1 MRGVHSAV
9 DEIRRNVFTEVARL
23 AYEGGDMNRVDMIP
37 YNMIQGE
44 VAHHRHDVFLER
56 AIVEERVRLA
66 LGMNLEPAGANA
78 PVSAHMQEVV
88 EADDKYFEE
97 PLVNI
102 IPFACNACP
111 PKQIRIT
118 DSCQGCIS
126 HPCMNVCPKDAIY
139 LDEQKHCHIDQ
150 DKCIKCGKCFNQCPY
165 RAISKIERPCAAACG
180 MDAIGSDELGRAKID
195 YDKCV
200 SCGMCLVNCPFA
212 AIADKSQIF
221 QIINAIKRGEEVIA
235 CVAPAFVGQFGKEA
249 TPPKIKAAMRILGF
263 KDVVE
268 VAIGAD
274 LCTVEEAHDFLENVP
289 AKQPFMGTS
298 CCPAWSV
305 MAKKLFPQF
314 KDYISMAL
322 TPMVITARM
331 VKKDHPNARICF
343 IGPCAAKKL
352 EANRKSVRSDVDF
365 VLTFEELQGM
375 FDAKD
380 IDFAAIEPG
389 PDDNMDEGTGMG
401 RGFAVGG
408 GVAAAVVE
416 AISHIDPDREVKIEY
431 GDGLR
436 ECRKML
442 MMAKAGKRD
451 GYLLEGMACPGG
463 CIAGAGTVQPPEKS
477 RRLLE
482 QYKAQA
488 PKSNPVESDYTEYL
502 QIIREDEENWDPVAR
517 H

>member
-9 DEIRRNVFTEVARL
+9 DDIRRNVFTEVARL
-23 AYEGGDMNRVDMIP
+23 AYGDGDLSQVDMIP
-37 YNMIQGE
+37 YKIVPGE
-44 VAHHRHDVFLER
+44 VAKHRHDVFLER
-56 AIVEERVRLA
+56 AIVQERVRLA
-66 LGMNLEPAGANA
+66 LGMSLQPADAQS
-78 PVSAHMQEVV
+78 PVSAHIQE
-88 EADDKYFEE
+88 AATDQKYFEE

-139 LDEQKHCHIDQ
+139 LDKDKHCHIDQ

-180 MDAIGSDELGRAKID
+180 MDAIGSDELGRAKIN

-221 QIINAIKRGEEVIA
+221 QIITAIKRKEEVIA
-235 CVAPAFVGQFGKEA
+235 CVAPAFVGQFGKDA
-249 TPPKIKAAMRILGF
+249 SPAKIKAAMRELGF
-263 KDVVE
+263 ADVVE

-274 LCTVEEAHDFLENVP
+274 LCTVEEAHDFLDNVP
-289 AKQPFMGTS
+289 ERLDFMGTS

-305 MAKKLFPQF
+305 MAKKLFPEF
-314 KDYISMAL
+314 KENISMAL
-322 TPMVITARM
+322 TPMVITARLM
-331 VKKDHPNARICF
+331 KKDHPNARIVF
-343 IGPCAAKKL
+343 VGPCAAKKL
-352 EANRKSVRSDVDF
+352 EASRRSVRSDVDF

-380 IDFAAIEPG
+380 IDFATLEP
-389 PDDNMDEGTGMG
+389 DECDTDFEHGTGAG

-408 GVAAAVVE
+408 GVAAAVAEV
-416 AISHIDPDREVKIEY
+416 ISRIAPDREFEVEY

-436 ECRKML
+436 ECRRML
-442 MMAKAGKRD
+442 MMAKAGKRN

-463 CIAGAGTVQPPEKS
+463 CVAGAGTITPVLNATS
-477 RRLLE
+477 NVRA
-482 QYKAQA
+482 YKAKAEKQNSLESGFVDRL
-488 PKSNPVESDYTEYL
+488 KEVE
-502 QIIREDEENWDPVAR
+502 Q
-517 H
+517 